1 MAHLFIINDKAV
13 FPNPETLLISPF
25 KDIWDRDRS
34 PGKENAIQEFAY
46 IEFMTSMLKSNPYR
60 EYPEAKKDEIIRK
73 DIITQIDCWNG
84 KSGSSKVWIEYKGK
98 TDKIPVSVTLCD
110 KLKIGETIQLYYDED
125 FDYFFKKGYV
135 NIGWL
140 IVAFVLLIISFT
152 GKQINKLNAFLK
164 NQH

>member
-1 MAHLFIINDKAV
+1 MKIIALIFRLVIVLFFIIICFFYFREHNIVK
-13 FPNPETLLISPF
+13 N
-25 KDIWDRDRS
+25 
-34 PGKENAIQEFAY
+34 ENNLRNY
-46 IEFMTSMLKSNPYR
+46 
-60 EYPEAKKDEIIRK
+60 
-73 DIITQIDCWNG
+73 IITQIDCWNG

>member
-1 MAHLFIINDKAV
+1 MKIIPLIFRIVIVLFFTIICFFYFREHNIVK
-13 FPNPETLLISPF
+13 NENNL
-25 KDIWDRDRS
+25 KDC
-34 PGKENAIQEFAY
+34 
-46 IEFMTSMLKSNPYR
+46 
-60 EYPEAKKDEIIRK
+60 
-73 DIITQIDCWNG
+73 IITQIDCWYG

-135 NIGWL
+135 NTGWL

>member
-1 MAHLFIINDKAV
+1 MKIIALIFRLVIVLFFIIICFFYFREHNIVK
-13 FPNPETLLISPF
+13 NENNL
-25 KDIWDRDRS
+25 RDC
-34 PGKENAIQEFAY
+34 
-46 IEFMTSMLKSNPYR
+46 
-60 EYPEAKKDEIIRK
+60 
-73 DIITQIDCWNG
+73 IITQIDCWNG